1 MGIKFTIEYGM
12 KKTDFLDVMF
22 DLTRGNRKPYMKPNN
37 EIKYVNVGSNHPK
50 CIIEQLPKMIS
61 NRLSKISS
69 GELEFN
75 EEKPAYEE
83 ALKKS
88 GYKSTNLEF
97 EDIKNREKKGKGR
110 CYGLI
115 HRFQKEFQLI

>member
-1 MGIKFTIEYGM
+1 MDTQGDVGDNGLGAEKFSGPEWSSAEKKLHRLAKNMGIKFTIEYGM

-69 GELEFN
+69 GEIEFN

-88 GYKSTNLEF
+88 G
-97 EDIKNREKKGKGR
+97 I
-110 CYGLI
+110 
-115 HRFQKEFQLI
+115 